1 MAATIAVYR
10 VLHLYGGESMRLRR
24 FFHRIGASLKNAD
37 YRHYICVVLTATML
51 FVSGFC
57 FTNSYIRFGESCR
70 DIGTS
75 AAYYFNTL
83 FEIPTGEA
91 TVNRW
96 SNVPLQLPFNL
107 PSTWEDF
114 KVSWGSY
121 WQLWATFG
129 NFLGYCNL
137 LSKTLYWL
145 CEILLIAMP
154 FVIVFVLAAKL
165 MNGSTNNDYNL
176 DSRPLRIWKR
186 LCASVYAPVK
196 RWVLDFVLFVR
207 ENSAYWKIWLCTWLF
222 SFNVATIILEF
233 IAYYL
238 YFISSFDVLNLYKQV
253 CKLLLDLSTAINTIP
268 LVGWLFIAWLIFN
281 KIRRSI
287 GYSVL
292 THHEMCNRGLI
303 NERAIC
309 LMLVGTMGTGKT
321 TIMTDMALSQEIMF
335 RDKAF
340 EKLLEHDLKFPYFP
354 WINFE
359 NAIKQAMDAHYIY
372 NLASCRRFV
381 KYCRQAWRKG
391 LRRNRNRGIFGYDW
405 QRYGLT
411 HNNGLEVQDIWQ
423 VLENY
428 CQLYFIYIIECSLI
442 ISNYGVRSDNVLQ
455 DLGNFPLW
463 NTELFKRDARLMDAY
478 SRHAHILD
486 FDALRLG
493 KRVVEDNKYANFFE
507 FGVVLCTEIGKERG
521 NALENKGKKKT
532 DDEANQ
538 FNDLFNSCLKMIRH
552 SATVDGFPFVRIISD
567 EQRADSLGADAR
579 ELCEIVGIKET
590 GERKLAMPFFNF
602 GDLVFGWLRSKFD
615 TRYVDFRFRRGDNTL
630 LMYWYKSI
638 SAKISAYK
646 ERIYNTFGYCTS
658 ILQIQRGTRDGDIVE
673 KKYYRSDKK
682 IKSKRFA
689 TDAYS
694 AFFANKALQSL
705 VGLEDVPCY
714 GAVKA
719 TVQEFCKQNSY
730 FMADLLVNL
739 FKEQAKSMS

>member
-1 MAATIAVYR
+1 
-10 VLHLYGGESMRLRR
+10 MRLRR
-24 FFHRIGASLKNAD
+24 FFRRIGMALKNAD
-37 YRHYICVVLTATML
+37 YRHYICAAITVALL
-51 FVSGFC
+51 CVSGFC
-57 FTNSYIRFGESCR
+57 FTNSYIRFGEACR
-70 DIGTS
+70 DICTS
-75 AAYYFNTL
+75 VSYYFNTL
-83 FEIPTGEA
+83 LDKPVSA
-91 TVNRW
+91 PTVNDW
-96 SNVPLQLPFNL
+96 SAVPLQLPFNL
-107 PSTWEDF
+107 PTTWEDF
-114 KVSWGSY
+114 KVSWGNY
-121 WQLWATFG
+121 WTTWATWN
-129 NFLGYCNL
+129 NFVGYCRWL
-137 LSKTLYWL
+137 GTALYLL

-154 FVIVFVLAAKL
+154 FVLVFVFVAKI
-165 MNGSTNNDYNL
+165 MSGNTNNDYNR
-176 DSRPLRIWKR
+176 DSRPLVGWKK
-186 LCASVYAPVK
+186 LCARLYAPVK
-196 RWVLDFVLFVR
+196 RWVLSFVQFIQYY
-207 ENSAYWKIWLCTWLF
+207 SAYWKIWLCIWLF
-222 SFNVATIILEF
+222 NFNVATIILEF
-233 IAYYL
+233 IAFYL
-238 YFISSFDVLNLYKQV
+238 YFVSSFDVLFLYRQV

-268 LVGWLFIAWLIFN
+268 LAGWLLVAWLVFN
-281 KIRRSI
+281 KIRRNI
-287 GYSVL
+287 GYSIL
-292 THHEMCNRGLI
+292 THHEMRNRGLI

-321 TIMTDMALSQEIMF
+321 TIITDMGLSQEIMF

-340 EKLLEHDLKFPYFP
+340 EKLLQHDLKFPYFP

-359 NAIKQAMDAHYIY
+359 NAIKHAMDTHYVY

-381 KYCRQAWRKG
+381 LRCKRAWRKG
-391 LRRNRNRGIFGYDW
+391 VRKGKNNGLFGYDW

-411 HNNGLEVQDIWQ
+411 YNNGLEVQDIWK

-428 CQLYFIYIIECSLI
+428 CQLYFIYVIECSLI
-442 ISNYGVRSDNVLQ
+442 IANYGVRSDTILQ

-463 NTELFKRDARLMDAY
+463 NTELFRRDSRLMDAY

-493 KRVVEDNKYANFFE
+493 KKVVENNKYANYFE
-507 FGVVLCTEIGKERG
+507 FGVVLITEIGKERG

-532 DDEANQ
+532 DEEANQ

-579 ELCEIVGIKET
+579 ELCEIVNIKET
-590 GERKLAMPFFNF
+590 GETKLAMPFFNL
-602 GDLVFGWLRSKFD
+602 GDLIFGWIHSKF
-615 TRYVDFRFRRGDNTL
+615 TARYTDYRYRRGDNTL

-638 SAKISAYK
+638 MHKINAYR
-646 ERIYNTFGYCTS
+646 ERIYNTFGYCAS
-658 ILQIQRGTRDGDIVE
+658 ILQIERGTRDSDIVE

-719 TVQEFCKQNSY
+719 TVQEFCRQNSY

-739 FKEQAKSMS
+739 FRQQAQLGEK